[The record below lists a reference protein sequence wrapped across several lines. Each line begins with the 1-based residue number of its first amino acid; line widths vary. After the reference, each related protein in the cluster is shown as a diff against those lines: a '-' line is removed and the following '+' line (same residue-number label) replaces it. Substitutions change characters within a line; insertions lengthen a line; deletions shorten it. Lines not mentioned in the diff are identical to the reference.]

1 MLIQNLYFQ
10 ILSII
15 ILDNNTREIDTRTM
29 SENREEILA
38 DFQVKHKANQ
48 LSLFALVLMIF
59 HVFLNIFMNIK

>member
-1 MLIQNLYFQ
+1 MIV
-10 ILSII
+10 
-15 ILDNNTREIDTRTM
+15 DTVETREIDTRTM

-59 HVFLNIFMNIK
+59 HVFLNIFMNIKSRFLSNF